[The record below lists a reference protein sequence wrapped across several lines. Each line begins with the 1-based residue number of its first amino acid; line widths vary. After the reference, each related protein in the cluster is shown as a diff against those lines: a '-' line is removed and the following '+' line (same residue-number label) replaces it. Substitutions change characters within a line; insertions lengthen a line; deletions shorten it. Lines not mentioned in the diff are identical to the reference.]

1 MNKILFIEDDEGL
14 SYGLKYALEKEN
26 YDVTHC
32 CCINEC
38 EKALEESQFDLLL
51 LDVMLPDGNGLD
63 YCRKLRS
70 TSDIPVIF
78 LTACD
83 EETNIMMGLDIGG
96 DDYITKPFKVGELL
110 SRIKAVLRRSCSGT
124 DDSRFSFSKQ
134 YDLTFIE
141 TKLLTLLRNNKGQ
154 IVERNQ
160 ILDLLWD
167 NKGEFVDDNTL
178 SVHISRLREKIGS
191 SHIITVRG
199 VGYRWAD

>member
-1 MNKILFIEDDEGL
+1 M
-14 SYGLKYALEKEN
+14 
-26 YDVTHC
+26 
-32 CCINEC
+32 
-38 EKALEESQFDLLL
+38 LL
-51 LDVMLPDGNGLD
+51 LDVMLPDGNGYD
-63 YCRKLRS
+63 FCRKLRS
-70 TSDIPVIF
+70 TSDMPVIF

-110 SRIKAVLRRSCSGT
+110 SRIKAVLRRSCSAS
-124 DDSRFSFSKQ
+124 DDSRFSIAEQ

-141 TKLLTLLRNNKGQ
+141 TKLLMLLRNNRGQ

-199 VGYRWAD
+199 VGYKWAD